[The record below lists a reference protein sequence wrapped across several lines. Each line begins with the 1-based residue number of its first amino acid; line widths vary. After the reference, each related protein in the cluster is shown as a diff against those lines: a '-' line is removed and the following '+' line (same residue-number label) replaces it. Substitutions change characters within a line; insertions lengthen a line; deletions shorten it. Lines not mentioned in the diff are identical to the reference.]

1 MKVFLANFRWF
12 LSTVPNA
19 VAFAVALRFPRF
31 AQRRVARRID
41 AETGGEILRE
51 MPTSGSTGATKWV
64 PYTAAFLR
72 EFARAI
78 DPWVFS
84 LYVRHPSLF
93 FSTHYWSI
101 SPFTETG
108 GGGKRKISDDSDY
121 LSRAQR
127 KSAAQLFTVSRILAG
142 VSNPEEHMRLTVEGL
157 VGDRRIGLMSVW
169 HPSSLLLIL
178 ERVRVRTERSYAALW
193 PHLRVISCWD
203 RAFAAADAERL
214 RMLFPDVVVEGK
226 GLLATEGV
234 VTIPWFGRRVAAVRS
249 HVLTLQEVSED
260 DVPSADKIPLV
271 EAVPGRHYLVFITA
285 GNGERE
291 YPLGDVVECTGRI
304 GSTPMLEFLHRSGGV
319 SDLHGEKLH
328 PGPVGEALR
337 TLGMT
342 CGGFSCAYLMPRV
355 DRCGYILKITPVAGG
370 RVPTSEEV
378 ETVLCENYYYRHTRN
393 LGQLDPVRVEVSP
406 DALAEYC
413 HERGVSPAAAK
424 PPSIVLR

>member
-1 MKVFLANFRWF
+1 MKIFLANFRWF

-19 VAFAVALRFPRF
+19 VAFAVSLRFPRL
-31 AQRRVARRID
+31 AQRRVARRVD
-41 AETGGEILRE
+41 AEAGGEVLRE
-51 MPTSGSTGATKWV
+51 IPTSGSTGATKWV

-84 LYVRHPSLF
+84 LYVCHPSLF

-108 GGGKRKISDDSDY
+108 GGAKRNFSDDSDY

-127 KSAAQLFTVSRILAG
+127 KSAAHLFTVSRILAG
-142 VSNPEEHMRLTVEGL
+142 VRDPEEHMRLTVEGL
-157 VGDRRIGLMSVW
+157 VGDRRLGLMSVW
-169 HPSSLLLIL
+169 HPSSLLRIL
-178 ERVRVRTERSYAALW
+178 DRIRVRTERSYAALW
-193 PHLRVISCWD
+193 PRLRVISCWD

-214 RMLFPDVVVEGK
+214 RTLFPNVVVEGK

-234 VTIPWFGRRVAAVRS
+234 VTIPWFGRHVAAVRS
-249 HVLTLQEVSED
+249 HVLTLQEVCED
-260 DVPSADKIPLV
+260 DVPCADKIPLA
-271 EAVPGRHYLVFITA
+271 EAVSGRRYLIFITA

-304 GSTPMLEFLHRSGGV
+304 GSTPLLEFLHRSGGV

-328 PGPVGEALR
+328 QAPVGEALSR
-337 TLGMT
+337 LGSI
-342 CGGFSCAYLMPRV
+342 CGGFSCAYLKPRS
-355 DRCGYILKITPVAGG
+355 DRRGYVLKITPEPGG
-370 RVPTSEEV
+370 RVPTADAV
-378 ETVLCENYYYRHTRN
+378 EAALCENYYYRHTRN
-393 LGQLDPVRVEVSP
+393 LGQLEPVRIEVSA

-413 HERGVSPAAAK
+413 HERGIPTSAAK
-424 PPSIVLR
+424 PPAIVCG